1 MKRDVQCRVNG
12 RLACKGL
19 ARSPDDD
26 EMAIRSPH
34 HISRA
39 YLLWGVVW
47 LCLKVL
53 LSKTLPKHQIT
64 ETLLCP

>member
-39 YLLWGVVW
+39 YLLWGTRVA
-47 LCLKVL
+47 
-53 LSKTLPKHQIT
+53 LPQGLAIQDLT
-64 ETLLCP
+64 QAPDN